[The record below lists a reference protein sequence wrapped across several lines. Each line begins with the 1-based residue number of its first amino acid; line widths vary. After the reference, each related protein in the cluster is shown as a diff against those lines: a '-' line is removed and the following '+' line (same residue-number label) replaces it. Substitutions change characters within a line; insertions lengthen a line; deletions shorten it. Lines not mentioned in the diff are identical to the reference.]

1 MKGFKDL
8 YKEVIKGGLFSEG
21 HCSVCGA
28 CITVC
33 PLNLLSFRKESFF
46 TPGEENHIDRKEVK
60 EVFNK
65 CIDCGLCYAA
75 CPELNFNLKQ
85 AETYKFGDFKYSELG
100 YILKILAARSADL
113 NLAKNGQAGGV
124 ITTLLKYV
132 LENDIV
138 DGVITTMED
147 KSNPWKPIPILIT
160 KENISELY
168 KTQKSKYFPS
178 ATLTALQEVKKKDLK
193 RVAIVVLPCQ
203 QHAISKM
210 SISKA
215 FKDWIDR
222 ISFSIGVFCL
232 GTYWTGEFYDW
243 LKKKHDLKPGSIEKM
258 YYDFENF
265 IIITKDGN
273 KIIEKREDMYS
284 LTRGSCRLCEDFT
297 NVLADIAVGEIA
309 TPDGWSTVIARSE
322 IGREIIDGAI
332 HKDYLQAKSLSIEE
346 LRIASEVAKLKYEY
360 HVSKKLFKLDYESFK
375 KKYQL
380 IELPTVE
387 SEGMLMLNVL
397 SKTGIDLYSARFKGI
412 TDMDDTLI
420 ARALSAILQF
430 SKTVF
435 SRNVNNI
442 DLGDM
447 RLIVKTSDNFT
458 LIAVVQ
464 KNSKIEQ
471 NANTF
476 DKILQELEKTSIA
489 RKVEE
494 IIDTSKIEREID
506 KIVRRYFII

>member
-46 TPGEENHIDRKEVK
+46 TPGEENHIDKKEVK
-60 EVFNK
+60 EVFAK

-75 CPELNFNLKQ
+75 CPELNFNLRQ
-85 AETYKFGDFKYSELG
+85 AEEHKFGSFEYTEFG
-100 YILKILAARSADL
+100 YTLKTLAARSTDRRL
-113 NLAKNGQAGGV
+113 SENGQSGGV

-138 DGVITTMED
+138 DGVITTVED
-147 KSNPWKPIPILIT
+147 ENNPWKPIPVLIT
-160 KENISELY
+160 KDEIDILY

-178 ATLTALQEVKKKDLK
+178 ATLTALQDAKKRKINK
-193 RVAIVVLPCQ
+193 VAIVVLPCQ

-210 SISKA
+210 AINKT
-215 FKDWIDR
+215 FKNWIDR

-243 LKKKHDLKPGSIEKM
+243 LKKKHKLEPQQIKKM

-265 IIITKDGN
+265 IIITEDNK
-273 KIIEKREDMYS
+273 KIIEKRDDMYS
-284 LTRGSCRLCEDFT
+284 LTRGSCRICEDFT

-309 TPDGWSTVIARSE
+309 TPEGWSTVIVRSNK
-322 IGREIIDGAI
+322 GKEIIEGAI
-332 HKDYLQAKSLSIEE
+332 HKDYLYTKPLSQEE

-360 HVSKKLFKLDYESFK
+360 HVSKKLFKLDYETFK
-375 KKYQL
+375 RKYLL
-380 IELPTVE
+380 IELPTAE
-387 SEGMLMLNVL
+387 SEGMLMLNIIA
-397 SKTGIDLYSARFKGI
+397 KNGIDLYSARFEEI
-412 TDMDDTLI
+412 NNIDDTLI
-420 ARALSAILQF
+420 AGALSAILQF

-447 RLIVKTSDNFT
+447 NVIVRSSENFT
-458 LIAVVQ
+458 IVAAVRKGSKVEKDQ
-464 KNSKIEQ
+464 KI
-471 NANTF
+471 F
-476 DKILQELEKTSIA
+476 DEILKELESSGISKQ
-489 RKVEE
+489 VENL
-494 IIDTSKIEREID
+494 IDTSKIENEID
-506 KIVRRYFII
+506 KIVRKFFII